1 MTEITVLIVED
12 DDMLREAL
20 SDTLQLAGYRPVVA
34 ENGEKALQTLGA
46 EHVDLVVTD
55 VQMAAMDGHALLRA
69 VKCRWPQMPVALMT
83 AYGTIEK
90 AVSAMRDG
98 AEDYLVKPFEAEV
111 LIEMVT
117 RLAGC
122 QAPGDETAVMVDER
136 SQKLMALALRVA
148 DSEATVMIS
157 GESGVGKEVVAR
169 AIHQGSPRRDQPF
182 VAINCAAL
190 PETML
195 ESLLFGYEKG
205 AFTGAYQARAGKF
218 EQAQGG
224 TLLLDEISE
233 MDIGLQAKLLRVLQE
248 KEVERLGG
256 KSAVALDV
264 RVLATT
270 NRDLLQEVQAGRF
283 REDLYYRLNVFP
295 LTVPPLRDRPGDVVP
310 LAEYFLSRFS
320 KGGARVLA
328 PGARQRLLGHRW
340 PGNVRELHNVM
351 QRAEILSRG
360 NVIETEDIHLE
371 IDTSVD
377 VPLVEA
383 ATGECADVSAWESGL
398 RDREC
403 EMIVEALRAANGRRK
418 ETAER
423 LGISPRTLRYKLA
436 KLREAGVA
444 LPGIAGT

>member
-157 GESGVGKEVVAR
+157 GESGVGK
-169 AIHQGSPRRDQPF
+169 
-182 VAINCAAL
+182 
-190 PETML
+190 
-195 ESLLFGYEKG
+195 
-205 AFTGAYQARAGKF
+205 
-218 EQAQGG
+218 
-224 TLLLDEISE
+224 
-233 MDIGLQAKLLRVLQE
+233 
-248 KEVERLGG
+248 
-256 KSAVALDV
+256 
-264 RVLATT
+264 
-270 NRDLLQEVQAGRF
+270 
-283 REDLYYRLNVFP
+283 
-295 LTVPPLRDRPGDVVP
+295 
-310 LAEYFLSRFS
+310 
-320 KGGARVLA
+320 
-328 PGARQRLLGHRW
+328 
-340 PGNVRELHNVM
+340 
-351 QRAEILSRG
+351 
-360 NVIETEDIHLE
+360 
-371 IDTSVD
+371 
-377 VPLVEA
+377 
-383 ATGECADVSAWESGL
+383 
-398 RDREC
+398 
-403 EMIVEALRAANGRRK
+403 
-418 ETAER
+418 
-423 LGISPRTLRYKLA
+423 
-436 KLREAGVA
+436 
-444 LPGIAGT
+444 